1 MELLILSK
9 LKWDLSAITPYDFLE
24 YLLRLLADDAETT
37 EEATSVGQ
45 LLLEG
50 ESCADLR
57 RHTENFIILCATEF
71 RYVSY
76 HKYSNKTYSAQNT
89 TY

>member
-37 EEATSVGQ
+37 EKATSVGQ

-50 ESCADLR
+50 ETCADLR
-57 RHTENFIILCATEF
+57 RHTENYRTRATRDATEHASS
-71 RYVSY
+71 RGAAE
-76 HKYSNKTYSAQNT
+76 HAG
-89 TY
+89 